1 MLACMFS
8 LLFYKHG
15 KQHVQYRAILSY
27 LGTLLKQESNSKE
40 SYKGLFYLLNKII
53 VSTDLSKVLSL
64 FTF

>member
-1 MLACMFS
+1 M
-8 LLFYKHG
+8 
-15 KQHVQYRAILSY
+15 QYRAILSY

-40 SYKGLFYLLNKII
+40 SCKGLFYLLNKII